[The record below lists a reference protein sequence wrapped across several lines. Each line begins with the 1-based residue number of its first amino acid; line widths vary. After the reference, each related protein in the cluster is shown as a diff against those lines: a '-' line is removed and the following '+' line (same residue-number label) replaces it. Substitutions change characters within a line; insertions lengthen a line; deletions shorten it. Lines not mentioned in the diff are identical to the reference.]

1 MDATKLIKDLTETEI
16 LRLVREMFTGESL
29 EGIKLEPLIEE
40 SETLGDLYAAIRQ
53 SLHELKKP
61 KA

>member
-16 LRLVREMFTGESL
+16 LSLVRQMFTGERL
-29 EGIKLEPLIEE
+29 EAIKLEPLIEE
-40 SETLGDLYAAIRQ
+40 SETLGNLYDAIRQ
-53 SLHELKKP
+53 SLHEVNRP

>member
-16 LRLVREMFTGESL
+16 LSLVREMFTGESL

-53 SLHELKKP
+53 SLHDVKKP